1 MDAKMK
7 NPIGE
12 IRDIHFIYSV
22 VKGYENSLERVIIST
37 EDITNVKLLKVILI
51 RNKELNL

>member
-1 MDAKMK
+1 MK

-22 VKGYENSLERVIIST
+22 VKGMKILWKVIIST
-37 EDITNVKLLKVILI
+37 KTLRTIKLLVILI